1 MKPFKNLQHVFE
13 TLLQL
18 VAIMKEVYTINV
30 GCVGTFLIRN
40 TRKVIPCILY
50 FLGGVSLITK
60 RLYQFWICAPLGM
73 WHWCTFYVASW
84 WPRQGTISC
93 FPLCTSQ
100 VAVIASLMPYLDF
113 IGRSFKTWL
122 QTPTQGRFIF
132 RCNCWGNF
140 SIHYMYAGLATSIRK
155 TYRLVQR
162 KYFNFCEMS
171 GFVHAN
177 GSPCPA
183 NEWTSCLFEALLAE
197 SINHA
202 SIKVYLSEIRAQYVL
217 QNNILISYYC
227 QTNTAFIYLRWTN

>member
-1 MKPFKNLQHVFE
+1 MLSQAIRSAQKCCKNAKCHFRDPNFRTVQGLRIPPGEGRHFKNSPLV
-13 TLLQL
+13 LLL
-18 VAIMKEVYTINV
+18 LAT
-30 GCVGTFLIRN
+30 
-40 TRKVIPCILY
+40 
-50 FLGGVSLITK
+50 
-60 RLYQFWICAPLGM
+60 PLPR
-73 WHWCTFYVASW
+73 CT
-84 WPRQGTISC
+84 PQ
-93 FPLCTSQ
+93 P

-132 RCNCWGNF
+132 RCNCWENF